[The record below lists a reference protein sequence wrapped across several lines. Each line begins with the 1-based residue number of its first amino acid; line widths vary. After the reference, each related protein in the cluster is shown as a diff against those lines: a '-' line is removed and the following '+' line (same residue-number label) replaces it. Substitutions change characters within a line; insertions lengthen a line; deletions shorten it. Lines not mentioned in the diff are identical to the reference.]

1 MRQKLPCN
9 CPWGG
14 FWDPTKVGERSEVI
28 DQKLF
33 TPRPDHTQ
41 KQHEELRSDSGGDWN
56 TNGCGGRWLRE
67 AAGSPRGARS
77 FPEHCIRTDGQTVK
91 AVSDPCRS
99 GTRMTAGPPPP
110 GPLPPVLCEPLL
122 SPGSPPSCTCLFLLS
137 GNKLPRTHC
146 NTAPPWPGWRLFL
159 NTASSSPSRPASPR
173 VQAMSRES
181 CGQSPEA
188 WMRVQFSHSQAGE
201 GPWEHGDHTFMLQG
215 L

>member
-1 MRQKLPCN
+1 M
-9 CPWGG
+9 
-14 FWDPTKVGERSEVI
+14 I

-41 KQHEELRSDSGGDWN
+41 KQHEELRSDSGGDFQGFWN

-110 GPLPPVLCEPLL
+110 
-122 SPGSPPSCTCLFLLS
+122 
-137 GNKLPRTHC
+137 
-146 NTAPPWPGWRLFL
+146 A
-159 NTASSSPSRPASPR
+159 PSRPCCVSLLCPQAALPAAPACSFSVETNCQEHTATQLLHGQAGGFSLILRHPPHPVLQAPGFKPCQGRAVGR
-173 VQAMSRES
+173 VQKP
-181 CGQSPEA
+181 G
-188 WMRVQFSHSQAGE
+188 
-201 GPWEHGDHTFMLQG
+201 
-215 L
+215 